1 MECPYMPIRKTP
13 MVEIIIV
20 AQTCLQESSNRGVIM
35 QTQANIHSIVQQC
48 NICESRGGCLGLQLL
63 DSEEVQHQLSQSK
76 RINRKGEHLFR
87 AGEES
92 DAFFVVRSGSIKS
105 YLVTEDGEEQVLGFY
120 LPGDVFGLDTT
131 ESQQRMSSAI
141 ILETT
146 SLCRFPH
153 AYLADKAQGA
163 NLLKITAEQMQRDH
177 NLVLMLARKDAD
189 GRIASFLDD
198 LACRYRS
205 RGYSA
210 SEFLLSMSRQDI
222 GCYLGLAVETVSRTL
237 TRFQECGVLQVNRRE
252 VEILDHDTLRRIA
265 GTRVNSVMDCSETVE
280 LKSV

>member
-1 MECPYMPIRKTP
+1 M
-13 MVEIIIV
+13 
-20 AQTCLQESSNRGVIM
+20 L
-35 QTQANIHSIVQQC
+35 TQAQNNHIAQEC
-48 NICESRGGCLGLQLL
+48 NICEPRGGCLGLQLL
-63 DSEEVQHQLSQSK
+63 DSEEIRQQLCSTK
-76 RINRKGEHLFR
+76 RISRKGEHVFR
-87 AGEES
+87 EGEEA
-92 DAFFVVRSGSIKS
+92 DAFYVVRSGSIKS

-120 LPGDVFGLDTT
+120 LPGDVFGLDTS
-131 ESQQRMSSAI
+131 EDQFRMSSATT
-141 ILETT
+141 LETT

-153 AYLADKAQGA
+153 AYLSDKAQGS

-198 LACRYRS
+198 LACRYWS

-210 SEFLLSMSRQDI
+210 SAFLLTMSRQDI

-237 TRFQECGVLQVNRRE
+237 TRFQESGMLQVNRRE
-252 VEILDHDTLRRIA
+252 VEILDHDQLRKIA
-265 GTRVNSVMDCSETVE
+265 GTRVNAASGCCKTVE

>member
-1 MECPYMPIRKTP
+1 
-13 MVEIIIV
+13 
-20 AQTCLQESSNRGVIM
+20 M
-35 QTQANIHSIVQQC
+35 QTQVQTSHIVNQC
-48 NICESRGGCLGLQLL
+48 NVCTPRGGCLGMQLL
-63 DSEEVQHQLSQSK
+63 GSEEVSQQLSQAK
-76 RINRKGEHLFR
+76 RINRKGDHIFR

-131 ESQQRMSSAI
+131 DTRQRMSSAVT
-141 ILETT
+141 LETS
-146 SLCRFPH
+146 SLCRFQH
-153 AYLADKAQGA
+153 AYLEDMSQGSI
-163 NLLKITAEQMQRDH
+163 LLRITAEQMLRDH

-198 LACRYRS
+198 LSCRYWS

-210 SEFLLSMSRQDI
+210 TAFLLSMSRQDI

-252 VEILDHDTLRRIA
+252 VEILDHEMLRKIA
-265 GTRVNSVMDCSETVE
+265 GTRINEQAGCCKTVE

>member
-1 MECPYMPIRKTP
+1 

-210 SEFLLSMSRQDI
+210 SAFLLSMSRQDI

-265 GTRVNSVMDCSETVE
+265 GTRVNSAMDCSETVE

>member
-1 MECPYMPIRKTP
+1 
-13 MVEIIIV
+13 MVEIIREV
-20 AQTCLQESSNRGVIM
+20 QACLQESLVRGDIM
-35 QTQANIHSIVQQC
+35 QAQGQTHSMVNQC
-48 NICESRGGCLGLQLL
+48 NICEPRGGCLGLQLL
-63 DSEEVQHQLSQSK
+63 DSEEVRQQLSQSK
-76 RINRKGEHLFR
+76 RINRKGEHVFR

-92 DAFFVVRSGSIKS
+92 DAFYVVRSGSIKS

-141 ILETT
+141 TLETT
-146 SLCRFPH
+146 SLCRFQH
-153 AYLADKAQGA
+153 TYLADKSQGT

-210 SEFLLSMSRQDI
+210 SAFLLSMSRQDI

-237 TRFQECGVLQVNRRE
+237 TRFQDSGVLQVNRRE
-252 VEILDHDTLRRIA
+252 VEILDHDMLCKIA
-265 GTRVNSVMDCSETVE
+265 GTRVNTAPGCFKTVE

>member
-1 MECPYMPIRKTP
+1 MKIAPT
-13 MVEIIIV
+13 
-20 AQTCLQESSNRGVIM
+20 
-35 QTQANIHSIVQQC
+35 ANIDHKCHV
-48 NICESRGGCLGLQLL
+48 CEPRGGCLGMQLL
-63 DSEEVQHQLSQSK
+63 NNPGISDHLKQSK
-76 RINRKGEHLFR
+76 RINRKGEHVFR
-87 AGEES
+87 EGEEA

-120 LPGDVFGLDTT
+120 LPGDVFGLDSTS
-131 ESQQRMSSAI
+131 SQERMSSAI
-141 ILETT
+141 TLETT

-163 NLLKITAEQMQRDH
+163 NLLRITAEQMQRDH

-198 LACRYRS
+198 LACRYWS

-210 SEFLLSMSRQDI
+210 SAFLLSMSRQDI

-237 TRFQECGVLQVNRRE
+237 TRFQECGVLMVNRRE
-252 VEILDHDTLRRIA
+252 VEILDHDTLRKIA
-265 GTRVNSVMDCSETVE
+265 GIRVEASGMPKVAGLDSA
-280 LKSV
+280 